1 MTDTIASRVTRI
13 VSGGVHALLDAVE
26 NAAPEATMVQ
36 AIREIDHVIDDVRA
50 ELGRVEAAKH
60 LATSQLNKLNTEH
73 EQLAGQIEAALG
85 QAREDLARAGLE
97 KQLNIE
103 DQVPVLQKS
112 LADQRDAGKELEG
125 YIAALIAKKREMEQV
140 LRDYVAA
147 RSSPTAGRGGGAEP
161 AGSRGK
167 SEDRVANAGAA
178 FDRLLAKQT
187 GLSGLGSGATGD
199 AAKLRELQDLQRANR
214 IEERLAQLKLA
225 RQPGSRPQ

>member
-13 VSGGVHALLDAVE
+13 VSGGVHALLDAAE

-36 AIREIDHVIDDVRA
+36 AVREIDHVIDDARA

-60 LATSQLNKLNTEH
+60 LATSQLNKLNSDH
-73 EQLAGQIEAALG
+73 EQLAAQIEAALG

-103 DQVPVLQKS
+103 DQLPVLQKS

-140 LRDYVAA
+140 LRDYAAA
-147 RSSPTAGRGGGAEP
+147 RASQTGPTAEP
-161 AGSRGK
+161 GKGRGK

-178 FDRLLAKQT
+178 FDRVLAKQT
-187 GLSGLGSGATGD
+187 GLSGLSAAAGD
-199 AAKLRELQDLQRANR
+199 AVKLRELQDLQRANR

-225 RQPGSRPQ
+225 RQPSGRPG